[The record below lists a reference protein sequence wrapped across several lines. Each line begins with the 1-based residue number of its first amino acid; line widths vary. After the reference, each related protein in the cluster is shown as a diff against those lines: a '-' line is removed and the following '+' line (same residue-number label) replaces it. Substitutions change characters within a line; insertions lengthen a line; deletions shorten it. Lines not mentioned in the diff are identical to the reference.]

1 MIHPG
6 TSNQNQLIALLV
18 FAGLTAAVFVF
29 SGVVTATSVG
39 DWYPTLVKPSFNP
52 PSWVFTPVWSV
63 LYLMM
68 PIAAWM
74 AWNRAP
80 DDRRRLVVRAFGL
93 QLWLNL
99 LWSTLFFGLQWIG
112 AALIDV
118 VLLWGSI
125 LWTIRVFWLADR
137 RAGLLFVPYA
147 CWVGFAVVLNAAIW
161 LLN

>member
-1 MIHPG
+1 MIQPG
-6 TSNQNQLIALLV
+6 ANSRNKLIALLV

-29 SGVVTATSVG
+29 SGVITATSVSY
-39 DWYPTLVKPSFNP
+39 WYPTLVKPSFNP
-52 PSWVFTPVWSV
+52 PSWVFTPVWTV
-63 LYLMM
+63 LYLTM

-80 DDRRRLVVRAFGL
+80 DDRRRFVVRAFGL

-99 LWSTLFFGLQWIG
+99 LWSTLFFGLHWIG

-118 VLLWGSI
+118 ILLWGSI
-125 LWTIRVFWLADR
+125 LWTIRVFWAVDR

-147 CWVGFAVVLNAAIW
+147 CWVGFAAILNAAIW
-161 LLN
+161 ILN